1 MHPWGNSWKKGKG
14 QKNERKSA
22 TCATCLKHP
31 TDLVGFAVISGSFQA
46 MFPGKNHIDM
56 DWASTLGLK
65 IQTLKSL
72 AIVFSLVAQVCMVA
86 KVLGNPADSD
96 LSWLPKVRSDH
107 STGGSCKAKTCKVL

>member
-1 MHPWGNSWKKGKG
+1 MRQW
-14 QKNERKSA
+14 
-22 TCATCLKHP
+22 CLKIHP
-31 TDLVGFAVISGSFQA
+31 TDLVGFAVIFLGHFRPC
-46 MFPGKNHIDM
+46 FPGKNHIDM

-65 IQTLKSL
+65 IHTLKSL
-72 AIVFSLVAQVCMVA
+72 TIVFSLVAQVCMVA